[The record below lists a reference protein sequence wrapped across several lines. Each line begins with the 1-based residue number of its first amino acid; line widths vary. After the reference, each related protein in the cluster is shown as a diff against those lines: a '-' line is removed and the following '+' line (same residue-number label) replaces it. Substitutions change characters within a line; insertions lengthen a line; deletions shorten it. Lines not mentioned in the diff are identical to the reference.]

1 MEQRVLRSVLDVGE
15 RVDLLCLNYVDD
27 LFSNKI
33 EAYGLLSLRSYA
45 SVLVLRTPCTWP
57 RITTV

>member
-15 RVDLLCLNYVDD
+15 RVNLLCLNYVDD

-33 EAYGLLSLRSYA
+33 EAY
-45 SVLVLRTPCTWP
+45 
-57 RITTV
+57 